1 MNLSGVF
8 LPWAS
13 LIVSLAV
20 VASYSINS
28 LEFALKIQA
37 LRAGNCSNTRHI
49 TVLELT
55 HVSTSA
61 EKR

>member
-13 LIVSLAV
+13 LVVSLAI
-20 VASYSINS
+20 VASING

-37 LRAGNCSNTRHI
+37 LRAGNCSISRYI
-49 TVLELT
+49 TILELT